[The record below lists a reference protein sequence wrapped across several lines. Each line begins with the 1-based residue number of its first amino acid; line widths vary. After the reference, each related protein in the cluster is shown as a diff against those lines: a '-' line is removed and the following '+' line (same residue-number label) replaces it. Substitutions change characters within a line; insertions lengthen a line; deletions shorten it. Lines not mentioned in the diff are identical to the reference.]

1 MNGSLVM
8 YDLVNGSMILY
19 NPTSAGLV
27 SYDLVNGSLF
37 LLLLFLRSSAC

>member
-8 YDLVNGSMILY
+8 YDLVNGSPILY

-27 SYDLVNGSLF
+27 LYDLVNGSLF
-37 LLLLFLRSSAC
+37 LLFLFLRSCEC